1 MKRFRGRIIAP
12 GKATA
17 PALVSTQTV
26 DASGAFRKAL
36 ESGDKKVTCA
46 DKKQTELY
54 KKAMAGKALCIP
66 RFSGSDT
73 DGLTLYCICTKEIR
87 PACILLSEP
96 IDVLSASGA
105 IMASIWLE
113 QGRMP
118 VIDSLGETFLQYV
131 KNEMTVSVD
140 EDGIVCIS

>member
-1 MKRFRGRIIAP
+1 M
-12 GKATA
+12 
-17 PALVSTQTV
+17 
-26 DASGAFRKAL
+26 
-36 ESGDKKVTCA
+36 
-46 DKKQTELY
+46 
-54 KKAMAGKALCIP
+54 
-66 RFSGSDT
+66 
-73 DGLTLYCICTKEIR
+73 
-87 PACILLSEP
+87 LSEP